1 MAKNSEVYL
10 IDASAFIFRA
20 YYALAPLSSKGRP
33 SHAVAGFAS
42 MLLKLL
48 REKGPKSCVVVF
60 DSRKPSF
67 RKEIYPEYKANR
79 EVPPPDLSG
88 QIVAVRQMCEKAGF
102 PILQEEGLE
111 ADDWIASFV
120 RNAFPKEKVV
130 IISSDKDLLQ
140 LVDKR
145 VQMYDSFRD
154 KRTGIA
160 EVKEKWAVKP
170 EQIRDLLSLTGD
182 SSDNIPGI
190 EGIGPKTAAKLL
202 NEYGSIEG
210 IYKNLKALPEK
221 QRAKFEAAREAVK
234 LSQKLVDLKDDLKIP
249 FDYLPDLPESF
260 PPAFTDFLVDW
271 DLHRVLSQFADMLGA
286 LSAGSEDSSSSST
299 SSAPSSTELRLL
311 QTTEDCKE
319 LKAELDQARILAFDC
334 ETSSFDRN
342 QARVIGVSFCTRP
355 DRAWY
360 IPWNHGE
367 VKLTANEMKS
377 LIVETLAR
385 PDLVKLAHNA
395 KYDVEVLGVEGIKVV
410 NLQFDTMIEG
420 HLLNADRRS
429 VSLENLARDFLTEE
443 KGDLKVL
450 LGKSENFADIP
461 LEQAKD
467 YAAQDAAL
475 TFKLHQLF
483 EPKLDVEKSI
493 KWVFENLEMPLVS
506 VLASME
512 MTGVKLDVDFLKS
525 LSVELH
531 KKLEKLIKDIYK
543 SVGREFNIASP
554 KQLQEILFTELKL
567 PSTKKTKTGYST
579 DESVLQDL
587 AGKHEIPRLILDYRK
602 LAKLTST
609 YVDVLPDMVSARDGR
624 LHTHYHQTGTA
635 TGRLSSSDPNLQN
648 IPARSEEGM
657 KIREAFIP
665 EKGFVF
671 LSADYSQVEL
681 RLMAHLSGD
690 EKMIDA
696 FAHHRDIHA
705 ETAKIIF
712 GSSDKEF
719 RSRAKAINFGVI
731 YGISAFGLSQQLGIL
746 PKEAKQFIDSYFE
759 QFPKVK
765 DYMDASIEL
774 AKKKKFSE
782 TLFGRKRPLPDIDSK
797 NPTLRQM
804 AERVAINAPLQGT
817 AADIM
822 KYAMVKVHEELLA
835 QKIKSRILLQ
845 VHDEL
850 VIEVLHSEL
859 EQVKSLVEKAM
870 TDLSKTPGE
879 NLKVPLV
886 VDISSGDN
894 WAVL

>member
-1 MAKNSEVYL
+1 MAKNHEVYL

-48 REKGPKSCVVVF
+48 REKSPKSCVVVF
-60 DSRKPSF
+60 DSKKPSF

-88 QIVAVRQMCEKAGF
+88 QIVAVRRMCEKAGF

-120 RNAFPKEKVV
+120 RNAFPNEKVV

-154 KRTGIA
+154 KRTGIG
-160 EVKEKWAVKP
+160 EVEEKWAVKP
-170 EQIRDLLSLTGD
+170 DQIRDLLALTGD

-190 EGIGPKTAAKLL
+190 EGVGPKTAAKLL
-202 NEYGSIEG
+202 NEYGSIDG
-210 IYKNLKALPEK
+210 IYRNLANLPEK
-221 QRAKFEAAREAVK
+221 QRAKFEAAKEAVK

-249 FDYLPDLPESF
+249 FDHLPELPESF
-260 PPAFTDFLVDW
+260 PGEFKDFLVDW
-271 DLHRVLSQFADMLGA
+271 DLHRILTQFADRLGSDSGNA
-286 LSAGSEDSSSSST
+286 SNTNASSSRALT
-299 SSAPSSTELRLL
+299 DLRLL
-311 QTTEDCKE
+311 KTMDD
-319 LKAELDQARILAFDC
+319 LKDLRGEIEKAKLLAFDC

-342 QARVIGVSFCTRP
+342 CARVVGVSFCTRP

-367 VKLTANEMKS
+367 VDLSATEMKK
-377 LIVETLAR
+377 LIVESLAR
-385 PDLVKLAHNA
+385 PNLVKLAHNA
-395 KYDVEVLGVEGIKVV
+395 KYDVEVLGVEGIEVV

-429 VSLENLARDFLTEE
+429 VSLENLARDFLSEE
-443 KGDLKVL
+443 KGDLKAL

-461 LEQAKD
+461 LDQAKE

-475 TFKLHQLF
+475 TFKLHELFKPQL
-483 EPKLDVEKSI
+483 EADASI
-493 KWVFENLEMPLVS
+493 TWVFKNLEMPLVD

-512 MTGVKLDVDFLKS
+512 MTGVRLDVDFLKA
-525 LSVELH
+525 LSKELH
-531 KKLEKLIKDIYK
+531 EKLEHLVTEIYR
-543 SVGREFNIASP
+543 SAGREFNIASP
-554 KQLQEILFTELKL
+554 KQLQEVLFAELKL
-567 PSTKKTKTGYST
+567 PTTKKTKTGYST
-579 DESVLQDL
+579 DESVLQEL
-587 AGKHEIPRLILDYRK
+587 ASKHEIPRLILDYRK

-665 EKGFVF
+665 EKSHVF

-690 EKMIDA
+690 EKMIEA

-731 YGISAFGLSQQLGIL
+731 YGISAYGLSQQLDIE

-765 DYMDASIEL
+765 EYMDASIKL
-774 AKKKKFSE
+774 AKEMKFSE

-804 AERVAINAPLQGT
+804 AERIAINAPLQGT

-822 KYAMVKVHEELLA
+822 KYAMVRVHQELLS
-835 QKIKSRILLQ
+835 KKLKSRILLQ

-850 VIEVLHSEL
+850 VLEAFDPEL
-859 EQVKSLVEKAM
+859 DQIKVIVQKAM
-870 TDLSKTPGE
+870 TDLSNTPGE

-886 VDISSGDN
+886 VDISTGPN
-894 WAVL
+894 WAAL